1 MPLIGELVSLK
12 LALQINLLPQKKERR
27 PLKNPVATLHLLTHG
42 LYLRTEW
49 TLAIVPAP
57 GQRLPLIVERIFRF
71 QRLLV

>member
-1 MPLIGELVSLK
+1 MQLIGESVSLK

-27 PLKNPVATLHLLTHG
+27 PLKNPGVTLHLLTDG

-49 TLAIVPAP
+49 TLTIVPAP
-57 GQRLPLIVERIFRF
+57 GQGLPVIVERISRF